1 MTKLAQPHQVV
12 GKYMNKDK
20 FSLEVAIME
29 VTSAPL
35 GVCTRARSLALQRMK
50 KKRTQWEGKEGAY
63 GDYLELRSRRLKK
76 LPLPVPIRK
85 RCRGRKAAA
94 MTAAAQEEAEGS
106 FGENILELEGMDRST
121 RETTPCSLVILETI
135 STRGSTTR
143 PSHSSHRR
151 VQVPVR
157 TISIS
162 WKELFADTERQQQ
175 QAFIDKYNF
184 DPVNDCPLPGRYEW
198 VMLD

>member
-1 MTKLAQPHQVV
+1 
-12 GKYMNKDK
+12 MNKAK

-35 GVCTRARSLALQRMK
+35 GVCTRARSLALQRLK

-76 LPLPVPIRK
+76 LPLPVPTRK

-106 FGENILELEGMDRST
+106 FGENILELEGMDR
-121 RETTPCSLVILETI
+121 
-135 STRGSTTR
+135 
-143 PSHSSHRR
+143 
-151 VQVPVR
+151 
-157 TISIS
+157 
-162 WKELFADTERQQQ
+162 
-175 QAFIDKYNF
+175 
-184 DPVNDCPLPGRYEW
+184 
-198 VMLD
+198 